1 MPGLGALPYAPG
13 MQGLGAW
20 KEADLLTAVFLLS
33 LIVLVLLCRNRL
45 QHPAKLL
52 ITYLVL
58 LALQAT
64 ISLGR
69 ALGLPP
75 LLPAFFPTV
84 PVLVIY
90 ATLGFIP
97 ELNPRDRDPVLSR
110 LDRTLFRVDASV
122 WLERFARPAITEVMQ
137 LAYLAYYVLPF
148 VLLGILYQRGEG
160 PAFDRSVLALL
171 LSHYLAFIG
180 YLAVPALGP
189 RFLLAGEYRT
199 ELPGLLVAEPIR
211 ALLDTLEG
219 IKRDAFPSGH
229 TSAIL
234 ITVFY
239 AARFT
244 PELVP
249 WFAPMAG
256 LMILSTLYLR
266 YHYAVDVLAGA
277 LLAAFC
283 VLLTSQLL

>member
-1 MPGLGALPYAPG
+1 MPGLGA
-13 MQGLGAW
+13 W
-20 KEADLLTAVFLLS
+20 KAADLLTAVFLLG
-33 LIVLVLLCRNRL
+33 LMVLVLLCRNRL
-45 QHPAKLL
+45 KHPAQPL

-58 LALQAT
+58 LTLQAA
-64 ISLGR
+64 IPLGR
-69 ALGLPP
+69 ARGLPP
-75 LLPAFFPTV
+75 LLSAFFPAV

-97 ELNPRDRDPVLSR
+97 ELNPRDRDPVLSG
-110 LDRTLFRVDASV
+110 LDRTLFRVDPSV
-122 WLERFARPAITEVMQ
+122 WLERFARPGITEVMQ

-148 VLLGILYQRGEG
+148 VLLGILYQRGEEQ
-160 PAFDRSVLALL
+160 AFDRSILALL

-189 RFLLAGEYRT
+189 RFLLAGQYRT
-199 ELPGLLVAEPIR
+199 ELPGLLIAGPIR
-211 ALLDTLEG
+211 ALLDALEG

-249 WFAPMAG
+249 WFAPIAG
-256 LMILSTLYLR
+256 LMIVSTLYLR

-283 VLLTSQLL
+283 LLLTPRLP

>member
-1 MPGLGALPYAPG
+1 
-13 MQGLGAW
+13 MQGLGVW
-20 KEADLLTAVFLLS
+20 KAADLLTAVFLLS
-33 LIVLVLLCRNRL
+33 LIVLALLCRNRL
-45 QHPAKLL
+45 KHPAKLL

-58 LALQAT
+58 LTLQAA

-69 ALGLPP
+69 TWGLPP
-75 LLPAFFPTV
+75 LLPAFFPAV

-97 ELNPRDRDPVLSR
+97 ELSPRDQDRVLSR
-110 LDRTLFRVDASV
+110 LDRTLFRGDPSV
-122 WLERFARPAITEVMQ
+122 WLERCARPWITEVMQ
-137 LAYLAYYVLPF
+137 LAYLAYYVLPL
-148 VLLGILYQRGEG
+148 VLLGILYRRGEEQ
-160 PAFDRSVLALL
+160 AFDRCVVALL

-199 ELPGLLVAEPIR
+199 ELPGLLIAGPIR
-211 ALLDTLEG
+211 ALLDALEG

-244 PELVP
+244 PEQIP
-249 WFAPMAG
+249 WVAPIAG
-256 LMILSTLYLR
+256 LMILSTVYLR

-283 VLLTSQLL
+283 VLLAPLVQ

>member
-1 MPGLGALPYAPG
+1 MPGLA
-13 MQGLGAW
+13 AW
-20 KEADLLTAVFLLS
+20 KAADLLTAVFLLG
-33 LIVLVLLCRNRL
+33 LTGLALLCRNRL
-45 QHPAKLL
+45 KHPAKLL

-58 LALQAT
+58 LTLQAA

-69 ALGLPP
+69 LLGLPP
-75 LLPAFFPTV
+75 LLPAFFPMV

-97 ELNPRDRDPVLSR
+97 ELNPRDRDPVLSG
-110 LDRTLFRVDASV
+110 LDRTLFRVDPSV
-122 WLERFARPAITEVMQ
+122 WLERFARPGITEVMQ
-137 LAYLAYYVLPF
+137 LAYLAYYVLP
-148 VLLGILYQRGEG
+148 VALLGILYQRGEEQ
-160 PAFDRSVLALL
+160 AFDRSTFALV

-189 RFLLAGEYRT
+189 RFLFRGQYRT
-199 ELPGLLVAEPIR
+199 ELSGLLIAGPIR
-211 ALLDTLEG
+211 ALLDALEG

-283 VLLTSQLL
+283 VLLTPPLQ

>member
-1 MPGLGALPYAPG
+1 

-20 KEADLLTAVFLLS
+20 KAADLLTAVFLLG
-33 LIVLVLLCRNRL
+33 LMVLVLLCRDRL
-45 QHPAKLL
+45 KDPAKLL

-58 LALQAT
+58 LTLQAA

-69 ALGLPP
+69 ARGVPP
-75 LLPAFFPTV
+75 LLPAFFPAV

-97 ELNPRDRDPVLSR
+97 ELNPREQDRVLSR
-110 LDRTLFRVDASV
+110 LDRTLFRVDPSV
-122 WLERFARPAITEVMQ
+122 WLERFARPWITEVMQ

-148 VLLGILYQRGEG
+148 VLLGILYRRGEE
-160 PAFDRSVLALL
+160 PAFDRSILALL

-180 YLAVPALGP
+180 YLAVPTLGP
-189 RFLLAGEYRT
+189 RFLLAGHYRT
-199 ELPGLLVAEPIR
+199 ELPGLLIAEPIR
-211 ALLDTLEG
+211 AVLNALEG
-219 IKRDAFPSGH
+219 VKRDAFPSGH

-234 ITVFY
+234 ITVVY

-249 WFAPMAG
+249 WVAPLAG
-256 LMILSTLYLR
+256 LMIVSTLYLR

-283 VLLTSQLL
+283 LLLAPRLP